1 MLPFIYTLRN
11 LTRDSV
17 RTFQLILGAFAVV
30 ILVLLAGAFNQGMER
45 LLRATGSEDN
55 IMLMGAGAVE
65 SIERSSISAEA
76 ENIAAATPG
85 VVQVSGRPAVSTE
98 VHYMAPFVL
107 EDGTETRGYLRG
119 VTPQALLVH
128 TTVRLLEGHFPAPGE
143 IMVGRLTHRSLDV
156 GEDQIALG
164 KTLKIGNNSLKIV
177 GRFAAPDTRYESEIW
192 GEKNDLLA
200 ISRREEPSC
209 VIARTSGGNT
219 VGLESIPFHRSD
231 LEAAAIPEKEYYENL
246 SKFFGPIINITWV
259 SALLVAAGAVFGGFN
274 TLYAAFGVRA
284 KELASLQ
291 AIGFNRFS
299 ILISMLTEALIA
311 CLLGTLLACLAGVFI
326 VQGITI
332 SLSAGTLTLAMS
344 PSLLIMAIA
353 TGTLLG
359 IIGAIIPAWNCLR
372 QPLPIA
378 LRSI

>member
-11 LTRDSV
+11 LTRDSM
-17 RTFQLILGAFAVV
+17 RTFQLVLGAFAVV
-30 ILVLLAGAFNQGMER
+30 LLVLLAGSFNQGMER
-45 LLRATGSEDN
+45 LLQATGSEDN
-55 IMLMGAGAVE
+55 IMLIGAGAVE
-65 SIERSSISAEA
+65 SIERSSISAET

-98 VHYMAPFVL
+98 VHYMAPFLL
-107 EDGTETRGYLRG
+107 ENGFEARGYLRG

-128 TTVRLLEGHFPAPGE
+128 TRVRLMEGRFPSPGE
-143 IMVGRLTHRSLDV
+143 VMVGRLTHRSLGV
-156 GEDQIALG
+156 SEDQIAIG
-164 KTLKIGNNSLKIV
+164 KTLRLGNNTLRVSGK
-177 GRFAAPDTRYESEIW
+177 FAAPDTRYESEIW
-192 GEKNDLLA
+192 GEKSDLLA

-219 VGLESIPFHRSD
+219 GGLEAIPFQRSD

-246 SKFFGPIINITWV
+246 SKFFGPIIKITWV

-311 CLLGTLLACLAGVFI
+311 CLLGTLLACLAGVLLI
-326 VQGITI
+326 QGTTI
-332 SLSAGTLTLAMS
+332 SLSAGTLTLGMS
-344 PSLLIMAIA
+344 SSLLLMAII